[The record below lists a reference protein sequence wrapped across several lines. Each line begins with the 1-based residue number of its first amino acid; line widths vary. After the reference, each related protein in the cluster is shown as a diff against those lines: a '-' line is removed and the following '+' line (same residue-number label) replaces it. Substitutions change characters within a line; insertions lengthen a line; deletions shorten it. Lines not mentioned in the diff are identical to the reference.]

1 MRDLL
6 EMRGISKAFLGMEAL
21 RDVSFAV
28 RAGEIHAIV
37 GENGAGKST
46 LIKILAG
53 IYSKDSGEICIN
65 GQRVDISRPRDS
77 YRAGLRFI
85 HQEILMVP
93 WFTVAENIFLGNEPT
108 RGVLGRID
116 ESIMNAKASAILARL
131 GIELSPTTV
140 VSDLSVAQKQMVAIA
155 RSIATGGTLLV
166 LDEPTAP
173 LSQRE
178 VETLFR
184 ILRNLKEQGFT
195 MIYISHRLEEIFRVA
210 DRVTVLRD
218 ARYGGTFL
226 TDETTPDELV
236 RHMIG
241 KDLKSRYPRVDTKP
255 GSAILKVKGLT
266 RKGAFEDISFT
277 LHEGE
282 ILGIAG
288 LVGAGRTEVLR
299 SMFGADPVDS
309 GIIKVRNQAL
319 RCSSPRRAIR
329 SGLCLIPE
337 ERREEGLVLNLSVG
351 TNICLCSLDRLARW
365 GLLSSTREMGLAA
378 EYIRALSIDTTG
390 AKQRVRYLSGG
401 NQQKVVLAKWLA
413 RSAKVFLLDE
423 PTKGVDV
430 GAKSQIYSL
439 MRTLAEEGAGLIL
452 VSSDMPELVALS
464 HRVLVM
470 REGSIV
476 GELSKDQ
483 LNVERVSNMLMTE
496 GVSS

>member
-1 MRDLL
+1 
-6 EMRGISKAFLGMEAL
+6 MEAL

-195 MIYISHRLEEIFRVA
+195 MIYISHRLEEIFR
-210 DRVTVLRD
+210 
-218 ARYGGTFL
+218 
-226 TDETTPDELV
+226 
-236 RHMIG
+236 
-241 KDLKSRYPRVDTKP
+241 
-255 GSAILKVKGLT
+255 
-266 RKGAFEDISFT
+266 
-277 LHEGE
+277 
-282 ILGIAG
+282 
-288 LVGAGRTEVLR
+288 
-299 SMFGADPVDS
+299 
-309 GIIKVRNQAL
+309 
-319 RCSSPRRAIR
+319 
-329 SGLCLIPE
+329 
-337 ERREEGLVLNLSVG
+337 
-351 TNICLCSLDRLARW
+351 
-365 GLLSSTREMGLAA
+365 
-378 EYIRALSIDTTG
+378 
-390 AKQRVRYLSGG
+390 
-401 NQQKVVLAKWLA
+401 
-413 RSAKVFLLDE
+413 
-423 PTKGVDV
+423 
-430 GAKSQIYSL
+430 
-439 MRTLAEEGAGLIL
+439 
-452 VSSDMPELVALS
+452 
-464 HRVLVM
+464 
-470 REGSIV
+470 
-476 GELSKDQ
+476 
-483 LNVERVSNMLMTE
+483 
-496 GVSS
+496 